1 MCVCVRVCVCCVGVV
16 GMCYNVGCVYK
27 VLVMLTD
34 QRLGFSG
41 DQCTTT
47 CCNVRGTIDETD
59 GDSSWQ
65 DVLPCK
71 KMFVLVCLL
80 TLAMFCLLTLARTKD
95 WHRIGC

>member
-1 MCVCVRVCVCCVGVV
+1 
-16 GMCYNVGCVYK
+16 MCYNACCVDK
-27 VLVMLTD
+27 VLVILTD

-71 KMFVLVCLL
+71 KMFFCCVPVDSCYVLPFDSC
-80 TLAMFCLLTLARTKD
+80 
-95 WHRIGC
+95 